1 MFGQLGKYVKKA
13 LGVEN
18 PEAPRSTDPTAHSEG
33 VEGVDSSVS
42 LNSEHWVLVAKNF
55 REAIERLKSR
65 IGFYF
70 TVVFSGKTE
79 QRPKNQYGVPD
90 QTGQNLQPDNL
101 NQLNQESNQKPSSD
115 RGTNQGGSKMTRRQ
129 FLRFTGTGVGLILA
143 GYFCRMPL
151 AGLLDELVFPPEKL
165 VKISLSELLQS
176 TLNSTP
182 RAIGR
187 PVGKIPENFARNFA
201 LQSEVQELKLT
212 IFTNPLFPDEYI
224 LVNPQKTF
232 SGVYLERSTNVRQQ
246 SQLAQDLN
254 EEDDLGNLTNPFV
267 LGEHLKIA
275 GFDIITDARGL
286 WDGQQE
292 YCAIFVDQQ
301 NNYLAIGYEGGLYG
315 YDPKLKEWRRL
326 VDSDGNYLQ
335 VEAEWRGLNITPPKM
350 SEQVISGLVL
360 AKQLGY
366 SRYPIVRGDVQMP
379 EMNEKGGKFT
389 PEHFYSKENPYGRY
403 LFGKSGEIIDLVHA
417 GGMAEKLVLA
427 VIQMLEQY
435 NKQIKA
441 SPGLNEVF
449 LEVSIPHFEGDEN
462 FPFEYQCKLNVKGLS
477 EAAATRAILLIG
489 FLLIQATGFLME
501 TISQRA
507 VRDMVSIP
515 IPLVV
520 GMTPEDMYSNSLGMW
535 LALIE
540 LLENEPEEITK
551 LENNEDREVFLK
563 RIKDKIIDQ
572 FAGETPTEEVRLQT
586 LGMYPFIPVVDPVA
600 FRAQGGQ
607 ITNPFLS
614 GDQGNFQTIL
624 ADLKKLLQKVT
635 IQATSVP
642 YLAYNVKRADNGI
655 R

>member
-1 MFGQLGKYVKKA
+1 MFEQLGEHVKEA
-13 LGVEN
+13 LGVKN

-33 VEGVDSSVS
+33 VEGVDRRGS
-42 LNSEHWVLVAKNF
+42 LNSERWVLVVKNF
-55 REAIERLKSR
+55 REAIGRLKSR
-65 IGFYF
+65 IGFYL
-70 TVVFSGKTE
+70 TVVFSGKIE
-79 QRPKNQYGVPD
+79 QQPKNQYGVPD
-90 QTGQNLQPDNL
+90 QTGQNFQPDNL
-101 NQLNQESNQKPSSD
+101 NRLNQESNQKPSSD

-143 GYFCRMPL
+143 GHFCRMPL

-187 PVGKIPENFARNFA
+187 PVGKIPENFARNFT

-286 WDGQQE
+286 WKGQQE

-315 YDPKLKEWRRL
+315 YDFEQKEWCRL
-326 VDSDGNYLQ
+326 IDSNGKCLQ
-335 VEAEWRGLNITPPKM
+335 VKARWKGLNIISPKI

-366 SRYPIVRGDVQMP
+366 PRYPIVRGDVQMP
-379 EMNEKGGKFT
+379 EMNEKEGKFK
-389 PEHFYSKENPYGRY
+389 PEYFYSEKNEHGRY

-417 GGMAEKLVLA
+417 EGMAEKLVLA

-441 SPGLNEVF
+441 SPNLDKVSF
-449 LEVSIPHFEGDEN
+449 KVSIPHIEGGED

-477 EAAATRAILLIG
+477 EADVTRAILLIG
-489 FLLIQATGFLME
+489 FLLIQATSFLLE
-501 TISQRA
+501 TVSQRA

-535 LALIE
+535 LALTE
-540 LLENEPEEITK
+540 LLQNPNQEEIAQLK
-551 LENNEDREVFLK
+551 NGNSRKAFLN
-563 RIKDKIIDQ
+563 RIKKELVQ
-572 FAGETPTEEVRLQT
+572 KFAGETPTKEVRLQT

-600 FRAQGGQ
+600 FRGQGG
-607 ITNPFLS
+607 
-614 GDQGNFQTIL
+614 
-624 ADLKKLLQKVT
+624 V
-635 IQATSVP
+635 
-642 YLAYNVKRADNGI
+642 R
-655 R
+655 

>member
-1 MFGQLGKYVKKA
+1 MSEQLGEHVKEA
-13 LGVEN
+13 LGVKN

-90 QTGQNLQPDNL
+90 QTDQNLQSENL
-101 NQLNQESNQKPSSD
+101 KNQSNQESNQKPSSD
-115 RGTNQGGSKMTRRQ
+115 RGANQGRSKMTRRQ

-143 GYFCRMPL
+143 GHFCRMPL

-165 VKISLSELLQS
+165 VKVELSELIEFILALVPS
-176 TLNSTP
+176 AVDSP
-182 RAIGR
+182 IDG
-187 PVGKIPENFARNFA
+187 IPKNFAKNFA
-201 LQSEVQELKLT
+201 DPNEVRKIEEFKL
-212 IFTNPLFPDEYI
+212 FANPFWPGEYI
-224 LVNPQKTF
+224 LPNSSEIFSEAFLEKPSNSQSLEFNPDLPEEKGS
-232 SGVYLERSTNVRQQ
+232 SGSN
-246 SQLAQDLN
+246 SN
-254 EEDDLGNLTNPFV
+254 SFKI
-267 LGEHLKIA
+267 GEHLKIA

-286 WDGQQE
+286 WKGQQE

-315 YDPKLKEWRRL
+315 YDFEQKEWCRL
-326 VDSDGNYLQ
+326 IDSNGKCLQ
-335 VEAEWRGLNITPPKM
+335 VKARWKGLNIISPKI

-366 SRYPIVRGDVQMP
+366 PRYPIVRGDVQMP
-379 EMNEKGGKFT
+379 EMNEKEGKFK
-389 PEHFYSKENPYGRY
+389 PEYFYSEKNEHGRY

-417 GGMAEKLVLA
+417 EGMAEKLVLA

-441 SPGLNEVF
+441 SPNLDKVSF
-449 LEVSIPHFEGDEN
+449 KVSIPHIEGGED

-477 EAAATRAILLIG
+477 ETAATRDILLIG
-489 FLLIQATGFLME
+489 FLLIQATGFLLE
-501 TISQRA
+501 TVSQRA
-507 VRDMVSIP
+507 VQDMVSIP
-515 IPLVV
+515 ISLVV

-535 LALIE
+535 LALTE
-540 LLENEPEEITK
+540 LLQNPNQEEIAQLK
-551 LENNEDREVFLK
+551 NGNSRKAFLN
-563 RIKDKIIDQ
+563 RIKKELVQ
-572 FAGETPTEEVRLQT
+572 NFAGGTPTKEVKLQT

-600 FRAQGGQ
+600 FRGQGG
-607 ITNPFLS
+607 
-614 GDQGNFQTIL
+614 
-624 ADLKKLLQKVT
+624 V
-635 IQATSVP
+635 
-642 YLAYNVKRADNGI
+642 R
-655 R
+655 

>member
-1 MFGQLGKYVKKA
+1 MFEQLGEHVKEA
-13 LGVEN
+13 LGVKN

-33 VEGVDSSVS
+33 VEGVDRRGS
-42 LNSEHWVLVAKNF
+42 LDPERDSALSRFQKTVG
-55 REAIERLKSR
+55 RLKER
-65 IGFYF
+65 IKSCLDKIFRWNFG
-70 TVVFSGKTE
+70 
-79 QRPKNQYGVPD
+79 QPKNQHGID
-90 QTGQNLQPDNL
+90 SQTRQTETLQGQPKQGSSSEGGQQPDA
-101 NQLNQESNQKPSSD
+101 
-115 RGTNQGGSKMTRRQ
+115 SKISRREI
-129 FLRFTGTGVGLILA
+129 LKTGVVVVVLAVCCSYYNRIRLARLIDK
-143 GYFCRMPL
+143 
-151 AGLLDELVFPPEKL
+151 LLFSPEKL
-165 VKISLSELLQS
+165 LEIVSLSELLES
-176 TLNSTP
+176 ILDSTP

-187 PVGKIPENFARNFA
+187 PVGKIPENFARNFT

-315 YDPKLKEWRRL
+315 YDFEQKEWCRL
-326 VDSDGNYLQ
+326 IDSNGKCLQ
-335 VEAEWRGLNITPPKM
+335 VKARWKGLNITPPKM
-350 SEQVISGLVL
+350 SEQVISGL
-360 AKQLGY
+360 AIANQLGY
-366 SRYPIVRGDVQMP
+366 PRYPIVRGDVQMP
-379 EMNEKGGKFT
+379 EMNEKAGKFT
-389 PEHFYSKENPYGRY
+389 PEHFYSRENPYGRY

-449 LEVSIPHFEGDEN
+449 LEVSIPHFESDEN

-477 EAAATRAILLIG
+477 EADVTRAILLIG
-489 FLLIQATGFLME
+489 FLLIQATGFLLE
-501 TISQRA
+501 TVSQRA

-535 LALIE
+535 LALTE
-540 LLENEPEEITK
+540 LLQNPNQEEIAQLK
-551 LENNEDREVFLK
+551 NGNSRKAFLN
-563 RIKDKIIDQ
+563 RIKKELVQ
-572 FAGETPTEEVRLQT
+572 KFAGETPTQEVRLQT

-600 FRAQGGQ
+600 FRVQGGQ
-607 ITNPFLS
+607 ITNPFLR
-614 GDQGNFQTIL
+614 GGQGNFQAIL

-642 YLAYNVKRADNGI
+642 YLAYNVKRVDNGI